1 MSILTE
7 LGLLI
12 EAPKDDEVDTDE
24 ILDVPE
30 EPAEDIE
37 VPEEEPADKHEEEAN
52 VGEVG
57 DLLKHI
63 ESLQNIVQDIDS
75 RVDIQSED
83 DPAFRAEISIRK
95 AIGALQD
102 LSDKLYKKTK

>member
-12 EAPKDDEVDTDE
+12 EAPKDEDEVTDADE
-24 ILDVPE
+24 TLEVPE
-30 EPAEDIE
+30 EPVEEPE
-37 VPEEEPADKHEEEAN
+37 VPEEEPEEEAN

>member
-12 EAPKDDEVDTDE
+12 EAPKDDDVDTDE

-30 EPAEDIE
+30 EEPVEEPE
-37 VPEEEPADKHEEEAN
+37 VPEEEPEEEAN